1 MQSFLMCACVTWP
14 PYLGGVMQHHC
25 SAQDLDHAVVIV
37 GYSLQGIKCLTPEVG
52 GASDAKPVMQGC
64 C

>member
-1 MQSFLMCACVTWP
+1 MDAEFPDVCVCVCVCVCACVCVCVCVTWP

-37 GYSLQGIKCLTPEVG
+37 GYSLQG
-52 GASDAKPVMQGC
+52 M
-64 C
+64 